1 MQLGGSHQTLGYF
14 EDCTKTMDIYYLTF
28 PFTVHFDEI
37 RQYAW
42 VSEAGAKGGLPIVFQ
57 SPNGSLELANARADD
72 RVWGMSL
79 SI

>member
-1 MQLGGSHQTLGYF
+1 
-14 EDCTKTMDIYYLTF
+14 MDIYYLTF

-42 VSEAGAKGGLPIVFQ
+42 VSEAGAKGGATILFQ
-57 SPNGSLELANARADD
+57 SPNGPLELAKARADD